1 MTMQNANRI
10 RRAAC
15 LLLAAAIP
23 AMCFAACAG
32 RADGT
37 GGSASSAPE
46 AQSEPLEQMAERPP
60 LVEPELAAAGL
71 VNGDFEQYFDAYG
84 ALPGWKVEFSA
95 WGEGEAAASFGLSAE
110 DDNTPN
116 STQKLSLYNGMAQPV
131 EFTVSQTV
139 EGPAAGSYIV
149 ALIFEGGAA
158 DTDAQTA
165 LYVNG
170 KSVEFGRFAGWKN
183 WRQVASE
190 AFAVT
195 EGEAVVIEIRGTL
208 ESKGWMDLDE
218 IELTPADA
226 FRPRSFA
233 SAETGA
239 AVYDR
244 LTNGDFETGEDA
256 YGHLPGW
263 TVEFANW
270 GGGSAR
276 AGYRLTT
283 EDDNFNTTQ
292 KLSLGNST
300 GKRNAFTI
308 TQQFFSAGTGQYIVA
323 LDWESATG
331 PTDFYLSVNGRRLAL
346 GNATG
351 WKNWGQNASETFAVR
366 RGDVVTVEIGGTLE
380 DGGWLDIDN
389 VIFMPAADFV
399 QQLYPYYY
407 YIETAGSGTAAPAAP
422 APAEFVQNGD
432 FSEGVIWTYADY
444 PDGYLPGWILP
455 KIDWGTWKY
464 NVAAGEFNLSN
475 ISGSTAAGTFEL
487 KQYVQ
492 LAAGRYTLN
501 AWSGWEWD
509 ENNPA
514 GITMRVKADGR
525 MLAETQ
531 KNPGWG
537 DLVTGDFT
545 LDEATT
551 VEVSFVFSLSGG
563 AQLGL
568 DNVEFRPWPA
578 PVEWRAAE
586 QLGGALGTQSTT
598 GVRLQFDKNIPD
610 LDVSHFTV
618 TGAAAGSLTRTD
630 IGEYELTLQ
639 NITVDDGETVTIG
652 IDPPEGY
659 AVSPESRA
667 VTVYKAQQTPGQPFT
682 DPIQN
687 GDFSACD
694 RTTWPVPN
702 GWTLKLEGKSISGWD
717 DYQYWPDKYKKS
729 DSDKSSIS
737 ITDGTSGISFYGTAD
752 DALKDFS
759 LTQQIMLEPGDY
771 RLSYQLEPGENKKQA
786 WGIFFGISEIFDTI
800 KDAGNI
806 IDADGKGTVEFTVAT
821 AGTYTVSIT
830 KAETYPNYFKILSVS
845 LEKIS

>member
-32 RADGT
+32 RADST

-46 AQSEPLEQMAERPP
+46 AQSEPLEQTAERPP

-95 WGEGEAAASFGLSAE
+95 WGEGEAAASFDLSAE

-116 STQKLSLYNGMAQPV
+116 PTQKLSLYNGMAQPV

-190 AFAVT
+190 AFAVA

-233 SAETGA
+233 ADGTGA

-270 GGGSAR
+270 GSGSAR

-351 WKNWGQNASETFAVR
+351 WKNWGQNASEPFAVR

-407 YIETAGSGTAAPAAP
+407 WAEPAAAAPMS
-422 APAEFVQNGD
+422 FVTMDHIQNGD
-432 FSEGVIWTYADY
+432 FSEEVIWTDAGN

-455 KIDWGTWKY
+455 KIDWDTWRY
-464 NVAAGEFNLSN
+464 TVAAGEFNLSN

-501 AWSGWEWD
+501 AWSGWTWD

-525 MLAETQ
+525 VLAETQ

-537 DLVTGDFT
+537 DLVTDDFT

-639 NITVDDGETVTIG
+639 NITVDDGEAVTIG
-652 IDPPEGY
+652 IDPPAGY

-667 VTVYKAQQTPGQPFT
+667 VTVYKAPQTPGPTFT

-687 GDFSACD
+687 GDFSA
-694 RTTWPVPN
+694 TWPLPEN
-702 GWTLKLEGKSISGWD
+702 WTVSIDGSVISTQDQLNAWESQHKNSDDDTSLLTTQFHETVTDTGSKWD
-717 DYQYWPDKYKKS
+717 GFKIY
-729 DSDKSSIS
+729 
-737 ITDGTSGISFYGTAD
+737 GTSN
-752 DALKDFS
+752 DALKNFS
-759 LTQQIMLEPGDY
+759 LKQTVTLSAGTY
-771 RLSYQLEPGENKKQA
+771 RLNCSFNNEPWGFYIMIEGIDGAEQETGAKSNKL
-786 WGIFFGISEIFDTI
+786 
-800 KDAGNI
+800 
-806 IDADGKGTVEFTVAT
+806 EFTVAREGDYT
-821 AGTYTVSIT
+821 IAFVKRATTYGTYV
-830 KAETYPNYFKILSVS
+830 ELLSMS